1 MFGHCFNRYFVP
13 GDQSH
18 EFLDFSA
25 ESIEKLDSA
34 LEARFEM
41 LLQGQGS
48 KTSAYDP
55 QDLAKHILRQQ
66 PGAQALTL
74 RKSLEEVAVSFY
86 ESFYST
92 VYQIRNTYLLLKS
105 GHIFE

>member
-1 MFGHCFNRYFVP
+1 MYLKQAELTLLMFGHCFNRYFVP

-74 RKSLEEVAVSFY
+74 RKSLEEVAVS
-86 ESFYST
+86 
-92 VYQIRNTYLLLKS
+92 LL
-105 GHIFE
+105 